1 MSARDLVAVTLLG
14 LGLVAYAVATAGMFL
29 SRNTYNRLH
38 AGGIANVVTTICVV
52 AAIVVEKSISNA
64 GVKALLI
71 GLTFWIGSPIISH
84 VIARSERAK
93 EQR

>member
-1 MSARDLVAVTLLG
+1 MSTRDYVAIALLAI
-14 LGLVAYAVATAGMFL
+14 GLVAYAVATLGMFL
-29 SRNTYNRLH
+29 SKNAYNRLH
-38 AGGIANVVTTICVV
+38 AGGIANIVTTVCVV

-71 GLTFWIGSPIISH
+71 GLVFWISGPIVSH
-84 VIARSERAK
+84 VTARSERAK